1 MNGTDP
7 QILTAALL
15 LAAANQWIP
24 ARADAQHHLGIL
36 KRHVRIRSRIW
47 KD

>member
-15 LAAANQWIP
+15 LAASIQWIP
-24 ARADAQHHLGIL
+24 ARADARHHLGIL

-47 KD
+47 KG

>member
-1 MNGTDP
+1 MNWTDP

-24 ARADAQHHLGIL
+24 ARADAQHRLGIL

-47 KD
+47 KG

>member
-1 MNGTDP
+1 MNWTDP
-7 QILTAALL
+7 QILTTALL

-24 ARADAQHHLGIL
+24 ARADAQHRLGIL

-47 KD
+47 KG